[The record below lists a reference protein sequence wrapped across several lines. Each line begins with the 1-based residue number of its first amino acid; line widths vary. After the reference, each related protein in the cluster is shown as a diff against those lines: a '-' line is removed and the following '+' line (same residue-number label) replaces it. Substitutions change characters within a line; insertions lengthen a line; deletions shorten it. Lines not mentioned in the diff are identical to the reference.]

1 MANTSVY
8 TGSDGSLTLSVP
20 SGVEGDAA
28 QAVITAYDTVTV
40 GRVEDVTV
48 EVISEVLAF
57 NEIGQRYA
65 TQLRPGNVSIRG
77 TIGRAF
83 INGAMLKLCLGEA
96 ADNRPAASWTQ
107 PAFNVTLQVA
117 NSAVPDVNSVLTL
130 HDVKIE
136 NWTLS
141 MPEEAFVM
149 ESARFQALFVSVQ
162 DQG

>member
-20 SGVEGDAA
+20 SGVEGDAG
-28 QAVITAYDTVTV
+28 QTVITAYDTVTV

-48 EVISEVLAF
+48 EVVSEVLAF

-65 TQLRPGNVSIRG
+65 TQLRPGNVSIHG

>member
-8 TGSDGSLTLSVP
+8 TGSDGSITLSVP
-20 SGVEGDAA
+20 SGVEGEAA
-28 QAVITAYDTVTV
+28 QTVISAYDTVTV
-40 GRVEDVTV
+40 GRVENVTV
-48 EVISEVLAF
+48 EVVSEVLAY

-65 TQLRPGNVSIRG
+65 TQLRPGNVAIRG

-96 ADNRPAASWTQ
+96 ADSRPAGSWSQ
-107 PAFNVTLQVA
+107 PAFNVTLQVS
-117 NSAVPDVNSVLTL
+117 NSAVPDVRSILTL

-136 NWTLS
+136 NWTVA
-141 MPEEAFVM
+141 MPEQAFVM

-162 DQG
+162 DEG

>member
-8 TGSDGSLTLSVP
+8 TGSDGSITLSVP

-28 QAVITAYDTVTV
+28 QSVIAAYDTVTV
-40 GRVEDVTV
+40 GRVENVIV
-48 EVISEVLAF
+48 EVVSEVLAY

-65 TQLRPGNVSIRG
+65 TQLRPGNVAVRG

-96 ADNRPAASWTQ
+96 AESRPAGSWSQ
-107 PAFNVTLQVA
+107 PAFNVTLQVS
-117 NSAVPDVNSVLTL
+117 NSAVPDVRSILTL

-136 NWTLS
+136 NWTLAL
-141 MPEEAFVM
+141 PEQAFVM

-162 DQG
+162 DEG

>member
-28 QAVITAYDTVTV
+28 HAVITAYDTVTV

-48 EVISEVLAF
+48 EVISEVLAY

-136 NWTLS
+136 HWGLS

>member
-28 QAVITAYDTVTV
+28 QAVISAYDTIAV
-40 GRVEDVTV
+40 GRVQDVNV
-48 EVISEVLAF
+48 KVLSEVFAF
-57 NEIGQRYA
+57 NEIGERYA
-65 TQLRPGNVSIRG
+65 TQLRPGNVSITG

-96 ADNRPAASWTQ
+96 ADSRPQGSWSQ
-107 PAFNVTLQVA
+107 PAMNMTLQVA
-117 NSAVPDVNSVLTL
+117 NTAVPDVRSIVTL

-136 NWTLS
+136 TWSLE
-141 MPEEAFVM
+141 MPESTFVLEAAAFK
-149 ESARFQALFVSVQ
+149 ALFVSVQ
-162 DQG
+162 DEG

>member
-1 MANTSVY
+1 MPNTSVY

-20 SGVEGDAA
+20 SGVEGDAG

-40 GRVEDVTV
+40 GRVENVTV
-48 EVISEVLAF
+48 EVISEVLAY

-65 TQLRPGNVSIRG
+65 TQLRPGNVAIRG

-96 ADNRPAASWTQ
+96 ADNRPAGSWTQ
-107 PAFNVTLQVA
+107 PAFNVTLQVS
-117 NSAVPDVNSVLTL
+117 NSAVPDVRSILTL

-136 NWTLS
+136 NWKLS

-162 DQG
+162 DEG

>member
-48 EVISEVLAF
+48 EVISEALAY

-65 TQLRPGNVSIRG
+65 TELRPGNVSIRG

-83 INGAMLKLCLGEA
+83 INGAMLKLCLGSA
-96 ADNRPAASWTQ
+96 ADSRPAASWVQ
-107 PAFNVTLQVA
+107 PAFNMTVLVQNPA
-117 NSAVPDVNSVLTL
+117 LPDARSTITL

-136 NWTLS
+136 SWAYT
-141 MPEEAFVM
+141 MPEEDF
-149 ESARFQALFVSVQ
+149 
-162 DQG
+162 

>member
-8 TGSDGSLTLSVP
+8 TGSDGSITLSVP
-20 SGVEGDAA
+20 SGVEGEAG
-28 QAVITAYDTVTV
+28 QAVITAYDTITV
-40 GRVEDVTV
+40 GRVEDVSV
-48 EVISEVLAF
+48 EVVSEVLAY

-65 TQLRPGNVSIRG
+65 TQLRPGNVS
-77 TIGRAF
+77 IGRAF

-96 ADNRPAASWTQ
+96 AENRPAGSWTQ

-117 NSAVPDVNSVLTL
+117 NAAVPDVRSILTL

-136 NWTLS
+136 NWTLA

-162 DQG
+162 DEG

>member
-8 TGSDGSLTLSVP
+8 TGSDGSMTLSVP
-20 SGVEGDAA
+20 SGVEGDAG
-28 QAVITAYDTVTV
+28 QAVITAYDTITV

-48 EVISEVLAF
+48 EVVSEVLAYH
-57 NEIGQRYA
+57 EIGQRYA

-96 ADNRPAASWTQ
+96 ADNRPAGSWTQ
-107 PAFNVTLQVA
+107 PAFNVTLQVS
-117 NSAVPDVNSVLTL
+117 NSAVPDVRSILTL

-136 NWTLS
+136 NWTLA

-162 DQG
+162 DEG